1 MPLRMLEA
9 IVPREALPGLAES
22 LADAP
27 AVGVWTFNVGDDQG
41 MLRVLVEA
49 ERTEALTDDLASR
62 FSNDPR
68 FRVVLYPVEA
78 TLPTL
83 DEEVQE
89 AEGAAT
95 PPDGASGREVPGLRE
110 ASEVPGVS
118 QAPEGSEVPGAADVP
133 EGVEAPSG
141 QQKPDRSPLR
151 ISREELHQDVSAA
164 TRISTVYLITVALST
179 LVAAVGITGSNVAV
193 VIGAMVIAPLLGP
206 NLALGLG
213 AALGDIDLITKAM
226 RASAVGVAVALS
238 ISIAIG
244 ALWPYELVSDEL
256 LSRCAAGLDSAALAL
271 ASGAAAAL
279 SITTG
284 LPSVLVGVMVAV
296 ALLPP
301 TATAGIMLGQGEL
314 ELALGATLLLAV
326 NIVCVNLAA
335 KVVFLLKGI
344 RPRTWYERARARRAM
359 TVYILVWFISLVVLL
374 FVIVHRYGNG

>member
-1 MPLRMLEA
+1 MKMIEIIAAADCADTVSGIAEQQEARDFRLGYQGEDGRQAMRMLVADDHVQPVLDALQQLLGTQPEA
-9 IVPREALPGLAES
+9 RIVVLPVDAVLPKPAPAEDSDEKASVASREALYS
-22 LADAP
+22 
-27 AVGVWTFNVGDDQG
+27 AVSKSARVDVNFI
-41 MLRVLVEA
+41 VLV
-49 ERTEALTDDLASR
+49 T
-62 FSNDPR
+62 
-68 FRVVLYPVEA
+68 
-78 TLPTL
+78 
-83 DEEVQE
+83 
-89 AEGAAT
+89 
-95 PPDGASGREVPGLRE
+95 
-110 ASEVPGVS
+110 
-118 QAPEGSEVPGAADVP
+118 
-133 EGVEAPSG
+133 
-141 QQKPDRSPLR
+141 
-151 ISREELHQDVSAA
+151 
-164 TRISTVYLITVALST
+164 LST
-179 LVAAVGITGSNVAV
+179 IVAAIGLIEDNVAV